1 MMSMFV
7 VGLTGGIGSGKTI
20 ASDRF
25 EELGVKVVD
34 ADIASR
40 VVVEIGK
47 PALSSIEGEFGS
59 DVISDD
65 GSLNRAKL
73 REIIFKDDEAKSW
86 LESLLHPLIG
96 QHILDEI
103 ASATSR
109 YVILVSPLLFET
121 TQFQMCNRTL
131 LIDVPKD
138 IQILRTAKRDKVPE
152 SQVEKIIASQMD
164 RDQKIGKADDVI
176 VNDGEIG
183 DLISKI
189 DKIHQRYIEL
199 ADG

>member
-1 MMSMFV
+1 MFI
-7 VGLTGGIGSGKTI
+7 VGLTGGIGSGKTV

-40 VVVEIGK
+40 VVVENGQ
-47 PALSSIEGEFGS
+47 PALHSIEGKFGS

-73 REIIFKDDEAKSW
+73 REIIFKDNEAKSW
-86 LESLLHPLIG
+86 LEALLHPLIAK
-96 QHILDEI
+96 HISDEI
-103 ASATSR
+103 SRATSK
-109 YVILVSPLLFET
+109 YAVLVSPLLFET
-121 TQFQMCNRTL
+121 SQFEMCNRTL
-131 LIDVPKD
+131 LIDVSKEV
-138 IQILRTAKRDKVPE
+138 QILRTTARDNVSR
-152 SQVEKIIASQMD
+152 SQVEKIISSQMD
-164 RDQKIGKADDVI
+164 RDQKINKADDVI
-176 VNDGEIG
+176 VNDGEIN

-189 DKIHQRYIEL
+189 DDIHQKYIEI

>member
-1 MMSMFV
+1 MSMFV
-7 VGLTGGIGSGKTI
+7 VGLTGGIGSGKTV

-40 VVVEIGK
+40 VVVEIGN

-164 RDQKIGKADDVI
+164 RDQKISKADDVI

>member
-1 MMSMFV
+1 MSMFV
-7 VGLTGGIGSGKTI
+7 VGLTGGIGSGKTV

-47 PALSSIEGEFGS
+47 PALSSIEGQFGS

-65 GSLNRAKL
+65 GSLNIAKL
-73 REIIFKDDEAKSW
+73 RVIIFKDDEAKSW

-138 IQILRTAKRDKVPE
+138 NQILRTAKRDKVPE

>member
-1 MMSMFV
+1 MSMFV
-7 VGLTGGIGSGKTI
+7 VGLTGGIGSGKTV

-25 EELGVKVVD
+25 EELGIKVVD
-34 ADIASR
+34 ADISSR

-176 VNDGEIG
+176 VNDGEIS

>member
-1 MMSMFV
+1 MSMFV
-7 VGLTGGIGSGKTI
+7 VGLTGGIGSGKTV

-47 PALSSIEGEFGS
+47 PALSSIEDEFGS

-103 ASATSR
+103 ASATSK

>member
-1 MMSMFV
+1 MSMFV
-7 VGLTGGIGSGKTI
+7 VGLTGGIGSGKTV

-138 IQILRTAKRDKVPE
+138 IQVLRTAKRDKVPE

>member
-1 MMSMFV
+1 MSMFV

-34 ADIASR
+34 ADISSR

-73 REIIFKDDEAKSW
+73 REIIFKDDKAKSW

-96 QHILDEI
+96 QHISDEI

-164 RDQKIGKADDVI
+164 RDQKISKADDVI

>member
-1 MMSMFV
+1 MFV

>member
-1 MMSMFV
+1 MSMFV
-7 VGLTGGIGSGKTI
+7 VGLTGGIGSGKTV

-96 QHILDEI
+96 QHISDEI

>member
-7 VGLTGGIGSGKTI
+7 VGLTGGIGSGKTV

-25 EELGVKVVD
+25 EELGIKVVD
-34 ADIASR
+34 ADISSR

-47 PALSSIEGEFGS
+47 PALSSIEAKFGS
-59 DVISDD
+59 DVILDD

-103 ASATSR
+103 TSATSK

-164 RDQKIGKADDVI
+164 RNQKIRKADDVI
-176 VNDGEIG
+176 VNDGEIS
-183 DLISKI
+183 DLIAKI
-189 DKIHQRYIEL
+189 DEIHQKYIGL
-199 ADG
+199 TDG

>member
-1 MMSMFV
+1 MFI
-7 VGLTGGIGSGKTI
+7 VGLTGGIGSGKTV

-40 VVVEIGK
+40 VVVENGQ
-47 PALSSIEGEFGS
+47 PALHSIEGKFGS

-73 REIIFKDDEAKSW
+73 REIIFKDNEAKSW
-86 LESLLHPLIG
+86 LEALLHPLIAK
-96 QHILDEI
+96 HISDEI
-103 ASATSR
+103 SRATSK
-109 YVILVSPLLFET
+109 YAVLVSPLLFET
-121 TQFQMCNRTL
+121 SQFEMCNRTL
-131 LIDVPKD
+131 LIDVSKEV
-138 IQILRTAKRDKVPE
+138 QILRTTARDNASK
-152 SQVEKIIASQMD
+152 SQVEKIISSQMD
-164 RDQKIGKADDVI
+164 RDQKINKADDVI
-176 VNDGEIG
+176 VNDGEIN

-189 DKIHQRYIEL
+189 DDIHQKYIEI

>member
-7 VGLTGGIGSGKTI
+7 VGLTGGIGSGKTV

-25 EELGVKVVD
+25 EELGIKVVD
-34 ADIASR
+34 ADISSR

-47 PALSSIEGEFGS
+47 PALSSIEDEFGS

-164 RDQKIGKADDVI
+164 RDQKISKADDVI

-189 DKIHQRYIEL
+189 DKIHQRYIDL

>member
-1 MMSMFV
+1 MSMFV
-7 VGLTGGIGSGKTI
+7 VGLTGGIGSGKTV
-20 ASDRF
+20 ASERF

-176 VNDGEIG
+176 VNDGEIV

>member
-1 MMSMFV
+1 MSMFV
-7 VGLTGGIGSGKTI
+7 VGLTGGIGSGKTV

-47 PALSSIEGEFGS
+47 PALSSIEGQFGS

-103 ASATSR
+103 VSATSR

>member
-1 MMSMFV
+1 MSMFV
-7 VGLTGGIGSGKTI
+7 VGLTGGIGSGKTV

-47 PALSSIEGEFGS
+47 PALSSIEDEFGS

-103 ASATSR
+103 ASATSG

-164 RDQKIGKADDVI
+164 RDQKISKADDVI

>member
-1 MMSMFV
+1 MSMFV
-7 VGLTGGIGSGKTI
+7 VGLTGGIGSGKTV

-47 PALSSIEGEFGS
+47 PALSSIEDEFGS

-176 VNDGEIG
+176 VNDGEIS

>member
-1 MMSMFV
+1 MFI
-7 VGLTGGIGSGKTI
+7 VGLTGGIGSGKTV

-40 VVVEIGK
+40 VVVENGQ
-47 PALSSIEGEFGS
+47 PALHSIEGKFGS

-73 REIIFKDDEAKSW
+73 REIIFKDNEAKSW
-86 LESLLHPLIG
+86 LEALLHPLIAK
-96 QHILDEI
+96 HISDEI
-103 ASATSR
+103 SRATSK
-109 YVILVSPLLFET
+109 YAVLVSPLLFET
-121 TQFQMCNRTL
+121 SQFEMCNRTL
-131 LIDVPKD
+131 LIDVSKEA
-138 IQILRTAKRDKVPE
+138 QILRTAARDNVSK
-152 SQVEKIIASQMD
+152 SQVEKIISSQMD
-164 RDQKIGKADDVI
+164 RDQKINKADDVI
-176 VNDGEIG
+176 VNDGEIN

-189 DKIHQRYIEL
+189 DDIHQKYIEI

>member
-1 MMSMFV
+1 MSMFV

-47 PALSSIEGEFGS
+47 PALSSIEGQFGS

-103 ASATSR
+103 VSATSR

-164 RDQKIGKADDVI
+164 RDQKISKADDVI

>member
-1 MMSMFV
+1 MFV
-7 VGLTGGIGSGKTI
+7 VGLTGGIGSGKTV

-176 VNDGEIG
+176 VNDGEIS

>member
-1 MMSMFV
+1 M
-7 VGLTGGIGSGKTI
+7 
-20 ASDRF
+20 
-25 EELGVKVVD
+25 D

-47 PALSSIEGEFGS
+47 PALSSIEGQFGS

>member
-1 MMSMFV
+1 MSMFV
-7 VGLTGGIGSGKTI
+7 VGLTGGIGSGKTV

-152 SQVEKIIASQMD
+152 SQVKKIIASQMD

>member
-1 MMSMFV
+1 MSMFV
-7 VGLTGGIGSGKTI
+7 VGLTGGIGSGKTV

-103 ASATSR
+103 VSATSR
-109 YVILVSPLLFET
+109 YVIFVSPLLFET

>member
-1 MMSMFV
+1 MSMFV
-7 VGLTGGIGSGKTI
+7 VGLTGGIGSGKTV

-59 DVISDD
+59 DVISND

-164 RDQKIGKADDVI
+164 RDQKISKADDVI

>member
-47 PALSSIEGEFGS
+47 PALSSIEGQFGS

-164 RDQKIGKADDVI
+164 RDQKISKADDVI

>member
-1 MMSMFV
+1 MSMFV

-47 PALSSIEGEFGS
+47 PALSSIEGQFGS

-103 ASATSR
+103 TSATSK

-164 RDQKIGKADDVI
+164 RNQKIRKADDVI
-176 VNDGEIG
+176 VNDGEIS
-183 DLISKI
+183 DLIAKI
-189 DKIHQRYIEL
+189 DEIHQKYIGL
-199 ADG
+199 TDG

>member
-1 MMSMFV
+1 MFI
-7 VGLTGGIGSGKTI
+7 VGLTGGIGSGKTV

-40 VVVEIGK
+40 VVVENGQ
-47 PALSSIEGEFGS
+47 PALYSIEGKFGS

-73 REIIFKDDEAKSW
+73 REIIFKDNEAKSW
-86 LESLLHPLIG
+86 LEALLHPLIAK
-96 QHILDEI
+96 HISDEI
-103 ASATSR
+103 SRATSK
-109 YVILVSPLLFET
+109 YAVLVSPLLFET
-121 TQFQMCNRTL
+121 SQFEMCNRTL
-131 LIDVPKD
+131 LIDVSKEA
-138 IQILRTAKRDKVPE
+138 QILRTAARDNVSK
-152 SQVEKIIASQMD
+152 SQVEKIISSQMD
-164 RDQKIGKADDVI
+164 RDQKINKADDVI
-176 VNDGEIG
+176 VNDGEIN

-189 DKIHQRYIEL
+189 DDIHQKYIEI

>member
-1 MMSMFV
+1 MSMFV
-7 VGLTGGIGSGKTI
+7 VGLTGGIGSGKTV

-47 PALSSIEGEFGS
+47 PALSSIEDEFGS

-103 ASATSR
+103 TSATSK

-164 RDQKIGKADDVI
+164 RNQKIRKADDVI
-176 VNDGEIG
+176 VNDGEIS
-183 DLISKI
+183 DLIAKI
-189 DKIHQRYIEL
+189 DEIHQKYIAL
-199 ADG
+199 TDG

>member
-1 MMSMFV
+1 MSMFV

-96 QHILDEI
+96 QHISDEI

-164 RDQKIGKADDVI
+164 RDQKISKADDVI

>member
-1 MMSMFV
+1 MSMFV
-7 VGLTGGIGSGKTI
+7 VGLTGGIGSGKTV

-176 VNDGEIG
+176 VNDGEIS

>member
-1 MMSMFV
+1 MSMFV
-7 VGLTGGIGSGKTI
+7 VGLTGGIGSGKTV

-47 PALSSIEGEFGS
+47 PALSSIEDEFGS

-103 ASATSR
+103 ASATSG

-121 TQFQMCNRTL
+121 TQIQMCNRTL

-164 RDQKIGKADDVI
+164 RDQKISKADDVI

>member
-1 MMSMFV
+1 MSMFV
-7 VGLTGGIGSGKTI
+7 VGLTGGIGSGKTV

-164 RDQKIGKADDVI
+164 RDQKISKADDVI

>member
-1 MMSMFV
+1 MSMFV

-47 PALSSIEGEFGS
+47 PALSSIEGQFGS

>member
-1 MMSMFV
+1 MFV
-7 VGLTGGIGSGKTI
+7 VGLTGGIGSGKTV

-40 VVVEIGK
+40 VVVENGQ
-47 PALSSIEGEFGS
+47 PALYSIEGKFGS

-73 REIIFKDDEAKSW
+73 REIIFKDNEAKSW
-86 LESLLHPLIG
+86 LEALLHPLIAK
-96 QHILDEI
+96 HISDEI
-103 ASATSR
+103 SRATSK
-109 YVILVSPLLFET
+109 YAVLVSPLLFET
-121 TQFQMCNRTL
+121 SQFEMCNRTL
-131 LIDVPKD
+131 LIDVSKEA
-138 IQILRTAKRDKVPE
+138 QILRTAARDNVSR
-152 SQVEKIIASQMD
+152 SQVEKIISSQMD
-164 RDQKIGKADDVI
+164 RDQKINKADDVI
-176 VNDGEIG
+176 VNDGEIN

-189 DKIHQRYIEL
+189 DDIHQKYIEI

>member
-1 MMSMFV
+1 MSMFV
-7 VGLTGGIGSGKTI
+7 VGLTGGIGSGKTV

-25 EELGVKVVD
+25 EELGIKVVD
-34 ADIASR
+34 ADISSR

-47 PALSSIEGEFGS
+47 PALSSIEAKFGS
-59 DVISDD
+59 DVILDD

>member
-1 MMSMFV
+1 MSMFV
-7 VGLTGGIGSGKTI
+7 VGLTGGIGSGKTV

-73 REIIFKDDEAKSW
+73 REIIFKNDEAKSW

-96 QHILDEI
+96 QHISDEI

-121 TQFQMCNRTL
+121 TQFQICNRTL

-176 VNDGEIG
+176 VNDGEIS

>member
-7 VGLTGGIGSGKTI
+7 VGLTGGIGSGKTV

-47 PALSSIEGEFGS
+47 PALSSIEAKFGS
-59 DVISDD
+59 DVILDD

-103 ASATSR
+103 TSATSK

-164 RDQKIGKADDVI
+164 RDQKISKADDVI

>member
-7 VGLTGGIGSGKTI
+7 VGLTGGIGSGKTV

>member
-1 MMSMFV
+1 MSMFV
-7 VGLTGGIGSGKTI
+7 VGLTGGIGSGKTV

-47 PALSSIEGEFGS
+47 PALSSIEGQFGS